1 MEGKTG
7 RYEAIKPNLRK
18 KQNWKEKMGWD
29 YSNRA
34 MPFKNSTTVFAMN
47 ILCCEYIISDA
58 WSWMCLGPRTA
69 GLGSR
74 GWRSL
79 FKYLYREENK
89 A

>member
-1 MEGKTG
+1 MT
-7 RYEAIKPNLRK
+7 
-18 KQNWKEKMGWD
+18 
-29 YSNRA
+29 
-34 MPFKNSTTVFAMN
+34 FKNSTAVFAMN
-47 ILCCEYIISDA
+47 ILCCEYTIISVV

-79 FKYLYREENK
+79 FKYLYREEDK